1 MSTSQWS
8 PQSSPGIQDW
18 GTWAQEVTSGYV
30 GSQTKQRERS
40 LLWKQTRDFLSLP
53 GAKRGTFSRTK
64 NSSMEVRGKGSLY
77 ELQWLKTWASGHKSK
92 WILSL
97 LMSAKKKGKPPQ
109 LKCSLSLTI
118 YHWSLHAA
126 YLLNSWLCVDTI
138 IFLVRHFPI
147 NLWLHHWPETSEK
160 GNKCNPVRVVCL
172 VTEQG

>member
-1 MSTSQWS
+1 M
-8 PQSSPGIQDW
+8 
-18 GTWAQEVTSGYV
+18 TSGYV
-30 GSQTKQRERS
+30 GSQRKQRERS
-40 LLWKQTRDFLSLP
+40 LLWKQTRDFFILVQ
-53 GAKRGTFSRTK
+53 GKKRYFSRTK

-109 LKCSLSLTI
+109 LKLFLSLTI
-118 YHWSLHAA
+118 CHWSLHTA

-138 IFLVRHFPI
+138 IFLVKRFPI
-147 NLWLHHWPETSEK
+147 NLWLHHWSEISEK
-160 GNKCNPVRVVCL
+160 GDKCNPVKVVCL